1 MARHRR
7 ASTGPPGPRRQAG
20 DAAGEP

>member
-20 DAAGEP
+20 DAAAEP